1 MSIKNELRK
10 KYKQARKNISEKRSK
25 DKLINEFLCNMEC
38 YKSCDMVLFY
48 AALDDE
54 VNLDLSIKASLDY
67 GKKVALPVCIDNKG
81 KMQYY
86 YIRSLDDIKIGAFG
100 VREPD
105 VNFCTLV
112 DDYTDAICIV
122 PAIAFD
128 KSGYRLGYGKG
139 YYDSFL
145 CNLLS
150 WIFYYDF
157 IDHDDTVYRWY
168 HRIFLCTGGCEKN
181 RKKKCIDVV
190 YDHSGNWSCNHV
202 PGAV

>member
-48 AALDDE
+48 AALDD
-54 VNLDLSIKASLDY
+54 
-67 GKKVALPVCIDNKG
+67 DNNG

-86 YIRSLDDIKIGAFG
+86 YIRSLDDVKIGAFG

-139 YYDSFL
+139 YYDRFL
-145 CNLLS
+145 CNFDGIS
-150 WIFYYDF
+150 IGISYDEC
-157 IDHDDTVYRWY
+157 ITQK
-168 HRIFLCTGGCEKN
+168 LCVDSFDIPVDYIVTQSGVFSTAQGGKN
-181 RKKKCIDVV
+181 
-190 YDHSGNWSCNHV
+190 G
-202 PGAV
+202 

>member
-1 MSIKNELRK
+1 MSIKNEFRK

-67 GKKVALPVCIDNKG
+67 GKKVALPVCIDNNG

-86 YIRSLDDIKIGAFG
+86 YIRSLDDVKIGAFG

-105 VNFCTLV
+105 VNFCSLV

-139 YYDSFL
+139 YYDRFL
-145 CNLLS
+145 S
-150 WIFYYDF
+150 RFKG
-157 IDHDDTVYRWY
+157 DTAGICYECC
-168 HRIFLCTGGCEKN
+168 ISN
-181 RKKKCIDVV
+181 RLPRGRFDRYADVV
-190 YDHSGNWSCNHV
+190 VTEKRVISNG
-202 PGAV
+202 

>member
-1 MSIKNELRK
+1 MSIKNEFRK

-25 DKLINEFLCNMEC
+25 DKLINEFLCNIEC

-67 GKKVALPVCIDNKG
+67 GKKVALP
-81 KMQYY
+81 
-86 YIRSLDDIKIGAFG
+86 G

-139 YYDSFL
+139 YYDRFL
-145 CNLLS
+145 CNFNGIS
-150 WIFYYDF
+150 IGISYDEC
-157 IDHDDTVYRWY
+157 ITQK
-168 HRIFLCTGGCEKN
+168 LCVDSFDIPVDYIVTQSGVFSTAQGGKN
-181 RKKKCIDVV
+181 
-190 YDHSGNWSCNHV
+190 G
-202 PGAV
+202 

>member
-67 GKKVALPVCIDNKG
+67 GKKVALPV
-81 KMQYY
+81 
-86 YIRSLDDIKIGAFG
+86 
-100 VREPD
+100 
-105 VNFCTLV
+105 NFCTLV

-139 YYDSFL
+139 YYDRFL
-145 CNLLS
+145 CNFDGIS
-150 WIFYYDF
+150 IGISYDEC
-157 IDHDDTVYRWY
+157 ITQK
-168 HRIFLCTGGCEKN
+168 LCVDSFDIPVDYIVTQSGVFSTAQGGKN
-181 RKKKCIDVV
+181 
-190 YDHSGNWSCNHV
+190 G
-202 PGAV
+202 

>member
-38 YKSCDMVLFY
+38 YKSSDMVLFY
-48 AALDDE
+48 
-54 VNLDLSIKASLDY
+54 
-67 GKKVALPVCIDNKG
+67 G
-81 KMQYY
+81 
-86 YIRSLDDIKIGAFG
+86 SLDDVKIGAFG

-112 DDYTDAICIV
+112 DDYTNAICIV

-139 YYDSFL
+139 YYDRFL
-145 CNLLS
+145 CNFDGIS
-150 WIFYYDF
+150 IGISYDEC
-157 IDHDDTVYRWY
+157 ITQK
-168 HRIFLCTGGCEKN
+168 LCVDSFDIPVDYIVTQSGVFSTAQGGKN
-181 RKKKCIDVV
+181 
-190 YDHSGNWSCNHV
+190 G
-202 PGAV
+202 

>member
-38 YKSCDMVLFY
+38 YKSCDTVLFY

-67 GKKVALPVCIDNKG
+67 GKKVALPVCIDNNG

-86 YIRSLDDIKIGAFG
+86 YIRSLDDVKIGAFG

-105 VNFCTLV
+105 VNFCTLLTIIPTQSV
-112 DDYTDAICIV
+112 LFLRLHLINR
-122 PAIAFD
+122 
-128 KSGYRLGYGKG
+128 YRLGYGKG
-139 YYDSFL
+139 YYDRFL
-145 CNLLS
+145 CNFDGIS
-150 WIFYYDF
+150 IGISYDEC
-157 IDHDDTVYRWY
+157 ITQK
-168 HRIFLCTGGCEKN
+168 LCVDSFDIPVDYIVTQSGVFSTAQGGKN
-181 RKKKCIDVV
+181 
-190 YDHSGNWSCNHV
+190 G
-202 PGAV
+202 

>member
-105 VNFCTLV
+105 V
-112 DDYTDAICIV
+112 

-139 YYDSFL
+139 YYDRFL
-145 CNLLS
+145 CNFDGIS
-150 WIFYYDF
+150 IGISYDEC
-157 IDHDDTVYRWY
+157 ITQK
-168 HRIFLCTGGCEKN
+168 LCVDSFDIPVDYIVTQSGVFSTAQGGKN
-181 RKKKCIDVV
+181 
-190 YDHSGNWSCNHV
+190 G
-202 PGAV
+202 

>member
-25 DKLINEFLCNMEC
+25 DKLINDFLCNMEC
-38 YKSCDMVLFY
+38 YKNCDTVLFY

-67 GKKVALPVCIDNKG
+67 GKKVALPVCIDNNG

-86 YIRSLDDIKIGAFG
+86 YIRSLEDVKIGAFG

-139 YYDSFL
+139 YYDRFL
-145 CNLLS
+145 CNFDGIS
-150 WIFYYDF
+150 IGISYDEC
-157 IDHDDTVYRWY
+157 ITQK
-168 HRIFLCTGGCEKN
+168 LCVDSFDIPVDYIVTQSGVFSTAQGGKN
-181 RKKKCIDVV
+181 
-190 YDHSGNWSCNHV
+190 G
-202 PGAV
+202 

>member
-139 YYDSFL
+139 YYDRFL
-145 CNLLS
+145 CNFDGL
-150 WIFYYDF
+150 
-157 IDHDDTVYRWY
+157 
-168 HRIFLCTGGCEKN
+168 
-181 RKKKCIDVV
+181 
-190 YDHSGNWSCNHV
+190 
-202 PGAV
+202 

>member
-67 GKKVALPVCIDNKG
+67 GKKVALPVCIDNNG

-86 YIRSLDDIKIGAFG
+86 YIRSLDDVKIGAFG

-112 DDYTDAICIV
+112 DDYTDAIVLFLRLHLINRV
-122 PAIAFD
+122 IALATARD
-128 KSGYRLGYGKG
+128 TMT
-139 YYDSFL
+139 D
-145 CNLLS
+145 
-150 WIFYYDF
+150 FYVILTEYQSVF
-157 IDHDDTVYRWY
+157 PMMNV
-168 HRIFLCTGGCEKN
+168 
-181 RKKKCIDVV
+181 
-190 YDHSGNWSCNHV
+190 
-202 PGAV
+202 